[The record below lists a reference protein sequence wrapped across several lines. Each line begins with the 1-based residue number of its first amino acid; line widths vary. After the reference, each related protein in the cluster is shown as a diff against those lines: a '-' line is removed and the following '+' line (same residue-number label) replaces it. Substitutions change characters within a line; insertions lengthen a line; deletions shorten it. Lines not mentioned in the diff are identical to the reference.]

1 MNKNIYTNKAEE
13 YIDYIIK
20 SDFHNKQLLKKE
32 YPGIIKHSSE
42 DLEIAQEIYKNLKE
56 ACIKYRDGLVDAKTF
71 SNLCSDIMYSKYS
84 PNVVSKIIA
93 DEIYDALD
101 YISELSFNKKR

>member
-42 DLEIAQEIYKNLKE
+42 DLEKLWFLYKLE
-56 ACIKYRDGLVDAKTF
+56 G
-71 SNLCSDIMYSKYS
+71 
-84 PNVVSKIIA
+84 
-93 DEIYDALD
+93 
-101 YISELSFNKKR
+101 